1 MKVYG
6 QELREL
12 ALAALERGEKRHL
25 VAQMFGMSVPTLDRW
40 RREQRQRGQAAP
52 RARGHKRCAFGA
64 SDSAGHEVLKELLN
78 QAPDATLEEHLR
90 AWRAKTGHSPGHS
103 QGASRASLARAVERL
118 GWTRKK
124 RV

>member
-40 RREQRQRGQAAP
+40 RREQRQRGQVAP

-64 SDSAGHEVLKELLN
+64 SDSAEHEVLKELLN
-78 QAPDATLEEHLR
+78 QAPDATLEQHLQ
-90 AWRAKTGHSPGHS
+90 AWRTKTGHR